1 MTTSAQLVTLFTTD
15 VFQHSSVSL
24 YSTNLIPYDIVRDSE
39 PELERLYLNQEINA
53 FVLLITRGEQI
64 IDLSARQFAFN
75 INITYFRAKDT
86 SGNNWGAVRNA
97 FEAIADRVY
106 SQLVSGSSALIDILE
121 PQAGPPQITQVN
133 EFEEQVWRGV
143 FNYTALKR

>member
-15 VFQHSSVSL
+15 IFQHSSITTF
-24 YSTNLIPYDIVRDSE
+24 STNLIPYDIVRDSE
-39 PELERLYLNQEINA
+39 PELERLYQNQELNA

-64 IDLSARQFAFN
+64 IDLSARQFVFD

-86 SGNNWGAVRNA
+86 SGNNWGLVRNA
-97 FEAIADRVY
+97 FEAITDRVF
-106 SQLVSGSSALIDILE
+106 SQITSGSSPLLDIIE
-121 PQAGPPQITQVN
+121 AQNGPPQITQVN

-143 FNYTALKR
+143 FNYRAFKR